1 MKNRFY
7 KLKLISTLYMELND
21 YQSKLQSWRKITK
34 DYDWDDDQI
43 FLHNMRTQFYLNAKQ
58 NEKEFRE
65 RDLKFLI
72 NEVIKKSWEQT
83 KDWREELLKTNED
96 IRQNSQIVNDE
107 MLALKNQSN
116 LLFDELKEQILDIKE
131 QIRLLKETTLTTQ
144 DKYQEL
150 YKSEVSKN
158 LRISRYNCA
167 FNISIGTK
175 YYSRFQ
181 NFQIVT
187 VGFLNSCRYFQIELS
202 KSEIA

>member
-1 MKNRFY
+1 
-7 KLKLISTLYMELND
+7 MELND
-21 YQSKLQSWRKITK
+21 YQSKLQNWRKITK

-43 FLHNMRTQFYLNAKQ
+43 FLHNMRTQFYLYAKQ

-167 FNISIGTK
+167 FNIFIGTK

-202 KSEIA
+202 KSEIV